1 MTKLDE
7 EYNQTEGN
15 ETYQT
20 ILVQD
25 PEAREEP
32 KDQNLPHPDFLA
44 TRGYFLR
51 FLRGLLDTLRFRS
64 AKSHFWKSKMFP
76 TSKKK
81 VKNGQREYRTYCIV
95 MSVAI
100 CHFHVSMF
108 GRTSREVRHD
118 ANDEMWKILRI

>member
-7 EYNQTEGN
+7 KYNQTERN

-25 PEAREEP
+25 PEVRAEP

-51 FLRGLLDTLRFRS
+51 FLRGLLLYPSFS
-64 AKSHFWKSKMFP
+64 NCEKSFLEVKNVSSKSK
-76 TSKKK
+76 SL
-81 VKNGQREYRTYCIV
+81 KNDPR
-95 MSVAI
+95 
-100 CHFHVSMF
+100 
-108 GRTSREVRHD
+108 
-118 ANDEMWKILRI
+118 

>member
-7 EYNQTEGN
+7 EYIQTERS

-25 PEAREEP
+25 PEVRAEP
-32 KDQNLPHPDFLA
+32 KDQNLPHPDFLS
-44 TRGYFLR
+44 TRVYFLR
-51 FLRGLLDTLRFRS
+51 FLRGLLDTLRFPS

-81 VKNGQREYRTYCIV
+81 
-95 MSVAI
+95 
-100 CHFHVSMF
+100 
-108 GRTSREVRHD
+108 
-118 ANDEMWKILRI
+118 WKMTKENFEPTAL

>member
-7 EYNQTEGN
+7 KYNQTERN

-25 PEAREEP
+25 PEVRAEP

-51 FLRGLLDTLRFRS
+51 FLRGLLDTLRFRT

-76 TSKKK
+76 AS
-81 VKNGQREYRTYCIV
+81 Q
-95 MSVAI
+95 S
-100 CHFHVSMF
+100 
-108 GRTSREVRHD
+108 
-118 ANDEMWKILRI
+118 L

>member
-32 KDQNLPHPDFLA
+32 KDQNLPHPDFLS
-44 TRGYFLR
+44 TRGYLLR
-51 FLRGLLDTLRFRS
+51 FLRGLLDTLCFRT
-64 AKSHFWKSKMFP
+64 AKSHFWTSKMFP
-76 TSKKK
+76 TS
-81 VKNGQREYRTYCIV
+81 
-95 MSVAI
+95 
-100 CHFHVSMF
+100 
-108 GRTSREVRHD
+108 
-118 ANDEMWKILRI
+118 

>member
-7 EYNQTEGN
+7 EYVQTERS

-25 PEAREEP
+25 PEVRAEP
-32 KDQNLPHPDFLA
+32 KDQNLPHPDFLS
-44 TRGYFLR
+44 TRVYFLR
-51 FLRGLLDTLRFRS
+51 LLRNLLDTLRFRS

-81 VKNGQREYRTYCIV
+81 
-95 MSVAI
+95 
-100 CHFHVSMF
+100 
-108 GRTSREVRHD
+108 
-118 ANDEMWKILRI
+118 